1 MIHRIK
7 MSNFGPIASLE
18 ADGLKNLNLIIG
30 RNGNGK
36 TFLLKA
42 LYAATK
48 VTEQYKRGKEQRT
61 FAELLQDKLYWTFQP
76 EKIGDLVRRGEN
88 RLEMDMDMMVGKRL
102 GKVSFGFG
110 PSTSKT
116 ILAPV
121 NTVETTDVNSI
132 FLPAKEIVSLQ
143 EIIKESRSEKYNA
156 FGFDDTYYDLAMALT
171 PTTKGKNYKAFASAR
186 EELNKT
192 IRGRIEYDKDKKEW
206 IFKDNANRTY
216 AIGMTAE
223 GVKKVAVLDALL
235 GNHYLSRDSVVFID
249 EPEANLHPELIS
261 KFMDIIYTLSEIGIQ
276 FFIATHSYFVIKKM
290 YLLAHQH
297 GISVPILSMEEENGW
312 NQYDLKEEMPD
323 NPIIAESVRLYQEEV
338 ML

>member
-1 MIHRIK
+1 MIHNIK

-18 ADGLKNLNLIIG
+18 ANGLKNLNLVIG

-42 LYAATK
+42 LYAAIK

-76 EKIGDLVRRGEN
+76 EKIGDLVRRGES
-88 RLEMDMDMMVGKRL
+88 RLEMEMQVGK
-102 GKVSFGFG
+102 GNGNVSFGFG

-121 NTVETTDVNSI
+121 NTVEATDVNSI

-143 EIIKESRSEKYNA
+143 EIIKESRSERYNA

-186 EELNKT
+186 EELNNT
-192 IRGRIEYDKDKKEW
+192 IHGRIEYDKDKKEW
-206 IFKDNANRTY
+206 IFKDNVNRTY

-235 GNHYLSRDSVVFID
+235 GNHYLSKDSVVFID

-261 KFMDIIYTLSEIGIQ
+261 KFMDIIYTLSKVGLQ

-297 GISVPILSMEEENGW
+297 NISVPIFSMDGENGW
-312 NQYDLKEEMPD
+312 TQYDLKQEMPD
-323 NPIIAESVRLYQEEV
+323 NPIIGESVRLYQEEV
-338 ML
+338 LL

>member
-1 MIHRIK
+1 MIHSVK
-7 MSNFGPIASLE
+7 MSNFGPIASFE
-18 ADGLKNLNLIIG
+18 ANGLKNLILVIG

-88 RLEMDMDMMVGKRL
+88 RLEMEMKVGKKD
-102 GKVSFGFG
+102 GNVSFGFG

-116 ILAPV
+116 ILSPV
-121 NTVETTDVNSI
+121 NTVEATDVNSI

-143 EIIKESRSEKYNA
+143 EIIKESRSERYNA

-186 EELNKT
+186 EELNNT
-192 IRGRIEYDKDKKEW
+192 IHGRIEYDKDKKEW
-206 IFKDNANRTY
+206 IFKDSANRTY

-235 GNHYLSRDSVVFID
+235 GNHYLSKDSVVFID

-261 KFMDIIYTLSEIGIQ
+261 KFMDIIYTLSKVGIQ

-297 GISVPILSMEEENGW
+297 NISVPIFSMDGENGW
-312 NQYDLKEEMPD
+312 TQYDLKQEMPD
-323 NPIIAESVRLYQEEV
+323 NPIIGESVRLYQEEV
-338 ML
+338 LL

>member
-1 MIHRIK
+1 MIHSVK
-7 MSNFGPIASLE
+7 MSNFGPIASFE
-18 ADGLKNLNLIIG
+18 ANGLKNLNLIIG

-48 VTEQYKRGKEQRT
+48 VMEQYKRGKEQRT

-88 RLEMDMDMMVGKRL
+88 RLEMEMKVGKKD

-116 ILAPV
+116 ILSPV
-121 NTVETTDVNSI
+121 NTVEATDVNSI

-143 EIIKESRSEKYNA
+143 EIIKESRSERYNA

-186 EELNKT
+186 EELNNT
-192 IRGRIEYDKDKKEW
+192 IHGRIEYDKDKKEW
-206 IFKDNANRTY
+206 IFKDSANRTY

-235 GNHYLSRDSVVFID
+235 GNHYLSKDSVVFID

-261 KFMDIIYTLSEIGIQ
+261 KFMDIIYTLSKVGIQ

-297 GISVPILSMEEENGW
+297 NISVPIFSMDGVNGW
-312 NQYDLKEEMPD
+312 TQYDLKQEMPD
-323 NPIIAESVRLYQEEV
+323 NPIIGESVRLYQEEV
-338 ML
+338 LL

>member
-1 MIHRIK
+1 MIHSVKI
-7 MSNFGPIASLE
+7 SNFGPIASFE
-18 ADGLKNLNLIIG
+18 ANGLKNLNLVIG

-88 RLEMDMDMMVGKRL
+88 RLEMEMQVGKRD
-102 GKVSFGFG
+102 GNVSFGFG

-116 ILAPV
+116 ILSPV
-121 NTVETTDVNSI
+121 NTVEVTDVNSI

-143 EIIKESRSEKYNA
+143 EIIKESRSERYNA

-186 EELNKT
+186 EELNNT
-192 IRGRIEYDKDKKEW
+192 IHGRIEYDKNKKEW
-206 IFKDNANRTY
+206 IFKDSANRTY

-235 GNHYLSRDSVVFID
+235 GNHYLSKDSVGFID

-261 KFMDIIYTLSEIGIQ
+261 KFMDIIYTLSKVGIQ

-297 GISVPILSMEEENGW
+297 NISVPIFSMDGENGW
-312 NQYDLKEEMPD
+312 TQYDLKQEMPD
-323 NPIIAESVRLYQEEV
+323 NPIIGESVRLYQEEV
-338 ML
+338 LL

>member
-1 MIHRIK
+1 MIHSIK
-7 MSNFGPIASLE
+7 MSNFGPIALLE
-18 ADGLKNLNLIIG
+18 AEGLKNLNLVIG

-42 LYAATK
+42 LYVATK

-88 RLEMDMDMMVGKRL
+88 RLEVDMDMFVGKKQ
-102 GKVSFGFG
+102 GNVSFGFG

-116 ILAPV
+116 ILAPT

-143 EIIKESRSEKYNA
+143 EIIKASRSERYNA

-171 PTTKGKNYKAFASAR
+171 PTTKGNNYKVFSTAR
-186 EELNKT
+186 EELKKT
-192 IRGRIEYDKDKKEW
+192 IHGRIEYDKDKQEW
-206 IFKDNANRTY
+206 IFKDNANRSY

-223 GVKKVAVLDALL
+223 GIKKVAVLDALL
-235 GNHYLSRDSVVFID
+235 GNHYLSRDSIIFID
-249 EPEANLHPELIS
+249 EPESNLHPELIS
-261 KFMDIIYTLSEIGIQ
+261 KFMDIIYSLSKIGIQ

-297 GISVPILSMEEENGW
+297 NVSIPIFSMEDNSEW
-312 NQYDLKEEMPD
+312 KQYDLKEEMPD
-323 NPIIAESVRLYQEEV
+323 NPIVEESVRLYQEEV
-338 ML
+338 LL

>member
-1 MIHRIK
+1 MIHSVKI
-7 MSNFGPIASLE
+7 SNFGPIASFE
-18 ADGLKNLNLIIG
+18 ANGLKNLNLVIG

-61 FAELLQDKLYWTFQP
+61 FAELLKDKLYWTFQP

-88 RLEMDMDMMVGKRL
+88 RLEMEMQVGKRD
-102 GKVSFGFG
+102 GNVSFGFG

-116 ILAPV
+116 ILSPV
-121 NTVETTDVNSI
+121 NTVEVTDVNSI

-143 EIIKESRSEKYNA
+143 EIIKESRSERYNA

-186 EELNKT
+186 EELNNT
-192 IRGRIEYDKDKKEW
+192 IHGRIEYDKNKKEW
-206 IFKDNANRTY
+206 IFKDSANRTY

-235 GNHYLSRDSVVFID
+235 GNHYLSKDSVVFID

-261 KFMDIIYTLSEIGIQ
+261 KFMDIIYTLSKVGIQ

-297 GISVPILSMEEENGW
+297 NISVPIFSMDGENGW
-312 NQYDLKEEMPD
+312 TQYDLKQEMPD
-323 NPIIAESVRLYQEEV
+323 NPIIGESVRLYQEEV
-338 ML
+338 LL

>member
-1 MIHRIK
+1 MIHSVK
-7 MSNFGPIASLE
+7 MSNFGPIASFE
-18 ADGLKNLNLIIG
+18 ANGLKNLNLIIG

-88 RLEMDMDMMVGKRL
+88 RLEMEMKVGKKD

-110 PSTSKT
+110 TSTSKT
-116 ILAPV
+116 ILSPV
-121 NTVETTDVNSI
+121 NTVEATDVNSI

-143 EIIKESRSEKYNA
+143 EIIKESRSERYNA

-186 EELNKT
+186 EELNNT
-192 IRGRIEYDKDKKEW
+192 IHGRIEYDKDKKEW
-206 IFKDNANRTY
+206 IFKDSANRTY

-235 GNHYLSRDSVVFID
+235 GNHYLSKDSVVFID

-261 KFMDIIYTLSEIGIQ
+261 KFMDIIYTLSKVGIQ

-297 GISVPILSMEEENGW
+297 NISVPIFSMDGENGW
-312 NQYDLKEEMPD
+312 IQYDLKQEMPD
-323 NPIIAESVRLYQEEV
+323 NPIIGESVRLYQEEV
-338 ML
+338 LL